1 VSECILIVD
10 DDTAACRTLEALLA
24 PCGFACHSVDSGEAA
39 LRHLDQQPT
48 DLLIT
53 DAMMPVLDG
62 FELCRKL
69 KDHPTWRYIPV
80 AIVTA
85 LDDEGSMVRG
95 FEAGAD
101 EFLFK
106 PISKAVLRTRV
117 RVLLRIRHQYQELMS
132 RTPVASIENLVR
144 RRVDELAAEMHL
156 SSRER
161 EVLDLLLIGRTNE
174 EIGIVLNISTRTAKF
189 HLANLLQ
196 KLGVDSRNELMRL
209 FL

>member
-1 VSECILIVD
+1 MSECILIVD
-10 DDTAACRTLEALLA
+10 DDAAACRTLEALLA
-24 PCGFACHSVDSGEAA
+24 PCGFACHSVDSGQAA

-80 AIVTA
+80 VIVTA

-132 RTPVASIENLVR
+132 RTPVASIESLIR

-174 EIGIVLNISTRTAKF
+174 EIGTVLNISTRTAKF

>member
-1 VSECILIVD
+1 MSECILIVD

>member
-1 VSECILIVD
+1 MSENILIVD
-10 DDTAACRTLEALLA
+10 DDPTACRTLEALLA
-24 PCGFACHSVDSGEAA
+24 PCGFYCHSVASGEAA
-39 LRHLDQQPT
+39 LLHLEKLST
-48 DLLIT
+48 DLVIT
-53 DAMMPVLDG
+53 DAMMPVIDG
-62 FELCRKL
+62 FALCHRL
-69 KDHPTWRYIPV
+69 KDHPAWRYIPV
-80 AIVTA
+80 VIVTA
-85 LDDEGSMVRG
+85 LDDEASMVRG

-106 PISKAVLRTRV
+106 PISKSVLRTRV

-132 RTPVASIENLVR
+132 RSPVASIESLVR
-144 RRVDELAAEMHL
+144 RRVDELAEEMHL

-161 EVLDLLLIGRTNE
+161 EVLDLLLIGRSNE
-174 EIGIVLNISTRTAKF
+174 EIGTVLNISTRTAKF

>member
-10 DDTAACRTLEALLA
+10 DDAAACRTLEALLA
-24 PCGFACHSVDSGEAA
+24 PCGFACHSVASGEAA
-39 LRHLDQQPT
+39 LRHLDQQAT

-117 RVLLRIRHQYQELMS
+117 RVLLRIRHQYQERMS

-174 EIGIVLNISTRTAKF
+174 EIGTVLNISTRTAKF

-196 KLGVDSRNELMRL
+196 KLGVDSRNDLMRL

>member
-1 VSECILIVD
+1 MSECILIVD
-10 DDTAACRTLEALLA
+10 DDAVACRTLEALLA
-24 PCGFACHSVDSGEAA
+24 PCGFTCHSVASGEAA

-80 AIVTA
+80 VIVTA

-132 RTPVASIENLVR
+132 RTPVASIENLIR

-174 EIGIVLNISTRTAKF
+174 EIGTVLNISTRTAKF

>member
-1 VSECILIVD
+1 MSECILIVD

-69 KDHPTWRYIPV
+69 KDHPTWGYIPV

>member
-1 VSECILIVD
+1 MSECILIVD

-174 EIGIVLNISTRTAKF
+174 EIGTVLNISTRTAKF